1 MYILWAENKRR
12 HPAPFSPAEAQN
24 RLNNSESH
32 LNCESSPTESQEE
45 TNDSP
50 FPYSDGPGHVDAT
63 AFTLKLIRQA
73 MECCGIVLFCPD
85 LAKTYGS
92 LENSFLWDFAVNM
105 FVKLVERGE
114 YKGISLEQCDPN
126 QFNVQSTNTSF
137 IDGRSRKC
145 ILSNQS
151 FVMLTK
157 ALSCSCDYSD
167 IGLSNHKPPNPSVK
181 LLKLPGGQLDSI
193 KLFTHILNLSAAATP

>member
-1 MYILWAENKRR
+1 
-12 HPAPFSPAEAQN
+12 
-24 RLNNSESH
+24 
-32 LNCESSPTESQEE
+32 
-45 TNDSP
+45 
-50 FPYSDGPGHVDAT
+50 
-63 AFTLKLIRQA
+63 
-73 MECCGIVLFCPD
+73 
-85 LAKTYGS
+85 
-92 LENSFLWDFAVNM
+92 M

-137 IDGRSRKC
+137 IDGRSH
-145 ILSNQS
+145 
-151 FVMLTK
+151 
-157 ALSCSCDYSD
+157 

>member
-1 MYILWAENKRR
+1 R

-50 FPYSDGPGHVDAT
+50 FPYSDGPGHVDAA
-63 AFTLKLIRQA
+63 AFTLKLICQA
-73 MECCGIVLFCPD
+73 MECCGILLFCPD

-92 LENSFLWDFAVNM
+92 LGRTLFCGTLLSICLSNWLREASIRGSVWSNATPINLTCNPQTQAV
-105 FVKLVERGE
+105 
-114 YKGISLEQCDPN
+114 
-126 QFNVQSTNTSF
+126 
-137 IDGRSRKC
+137 KC